1 MGARNIRGFS
11 AQLEGVRRRFE
22 QWRETRGGRAR
33 IPDSLWASAA
43 RLAGRYGISRTAI
56 ALRVNSSRLKRHL
69 ERRAAAVSDESETNA
84 AAGFVELTPFASG
97 GSCECLLELEDV
109 GGAKMRVQL
118 KGIAVPDLAA
128 ISQSFWTRR
137 S

>member
-1 MGARNIRGFS
+1 MGAKNTRGFS

-56 ALRVNSSRLKRHL
+56 ALRINSSRLKRHL
-69 ERRAAAVSDESETNA
+69 ERRTAAVSDEAETTA

-97 GSCECLLELEDV
+97 GSCECLLELEDG